1 MTTVLHI
8 DASPRTTLAG
18 SRVLSRALV
27 DAFVQALPE
36 SEVRYRDLAAQPP
49 ALIDEAWIAANC
61 TPEVL
66 RTAEMAAALHES
78 DALIDELLAAE
89 LLVIGVP
96 MHNFT
101 VSTLLKCY
109 IDQVVRAGR
118 TFQFTAHGP
127 QGLLGGKQAVVV
139 TTRGS
144 DFSASHMAGLDY
156 QEPYLRSVL
165 GFLGFD
171 EVRFITCN
179 GMDTG
184 DRERAMQEA
193 RVVMEE
199 AVAEVAEALEIHAAL
214 RAGGPPDAGLEG
226 RRLLRPGRLPAP
238 HHRRP
243 LEARG
248 PTPPARAGAAD

>member
-18 SRVLSRALV
+18 SRVLSRECV
-27 DAFVQALPE
+27 DAIAQALPACALC
-36 SEVRYRDLAAQPP
+36 YRDLAAQPP
-49 ALIDEAWIAANC
+49 ALLDEAWIVANC
-61 TPEVL
+61 TPVAL
-66 RTAEMAAALHES
+66 RTAEMAAALRES
-78 DALIDELLAAE
+78 DALIDELLAAD
-89 LLVIGVP
+89 VVVFGVP

-101 VSTLLKCY
+101 ISTLLKCY

-144 DFSASHMAGLDY
+144 DFSAGHLAGLDF

-179 GMDTG
+179 GMDMG
-184 DRERAMQEA
+184 NRERAMREA
-193 RVVMEE
+193 RVAIGGVT
-199 AVAEVAEALEIHAAL
+199 AELAELLVEFAL
-214 RAGGPPDAGLEG
+214 
-226 RRLLRPGRLPAP
+226 
-238 HHRRP
+238 
-243 LEARG
+243 
-248 PTPPARAGAAD
+248 